1 MTASLKSETNMSGR
15 PGRVRSEE
23 ESMGCVAGA
32 ETAELSV
39 SEWPHYS
46 GQREAF
52 CSAAHQPHNQSYQAT
67 GYGLK

>member
-1 MTASLKSETNMSGR
+1 M
-15 PGRVRSEE
+15 GRV
-23 ESMGCVAGA
+23 AAA

-39 SEWPHYS
+39 FELPHYS